1 MRVSMLNKPKGLIM
15 FRPTYL
21 YIKTHN
27 ITGLKYFGKT
37 IKDPFK
43 YKGSG
48 KHWCAHLEKHGC
60 DVTTE
65 ILGYYTNK
73 EECMNAALEFSDKNK
88 IVESSD
94 WANMR
99 IEMLDGGDTSKT
111 ENYIKW
117 IPRLIEEKKKCRW
130 WNNGNHQTFNIA
142 PPDESYVR
150 GRLNFNNVGSKLG
163 SEKLKGKIWVNNG
176 KDEMMVDKN
185 FISADFV
192 AGRLTEKAFAGGEG
206 RHSSKGTLWW
216 NDGTLEKMATV
227 CPGKNFVKG
236 RISKRLIG

>member
-1 MRVSMLNKPKGLIM
+1 M
-15 FRPTYL
+15 FKPTYL

-27 ITGLKYFGKT
+27 VTGLKYFGKT
-37 IKDPFK
+37 IKDPLK
-43 YKGSG
+43 YNGSG
-48 KHWCAHLEKHGC
+48 KYWCAHLKKHGY
-60 DVTTE
+60 DITTE

-130 WNNGNHQTFNIA
+130 WNNGNHQTFNIE
-142 PPDESYVR
+142 PPDESYVC
-150 GRLNFNNVGSKLG
+150 GRLKFNNVGSKLG
-163 SEKLKGKIWVNNG
+163 SEKLKGKIWANNG

-185 FISADFV
+185 FIPAGFV
-192 AGRLTEKAFAGGEG
+192 AGRLKEKAFAGGQG

-216 NDGTLEKMATV
+216 NDGTVEKMSSS
-227 CPGKNFVKG
+227 CPDKNFVKG
-236 RISKRLIG
+236 RLPKI